1 MSSRYIHGWA
11 YALIAGKVTTDPET
25 FVGKKSGKAFVRF
38 GMQVNSPNRMLK
50 SYYTIFCFGAMAGK
64 ALSTVHKGDYLC
76 VDGTFDVDTETWS
89 DGSVHANANLLVMKM
104 EPLQQNE
111 SKKKMEALF
120 EKKKHPR
127 RISRD
132 ERDELDGGNGN
143 VEELF

>member
-1 MSSRYIHGWA
+1 
-11 YALIAGKVTTDPET
+11 
-25 FVGKKSGKAFVRF
+25 
-38 GMQVNSPNRMLK
+38 
-50 SYYTIFCFGAMAGK
+50 
-64 ALSTVHKGDYLC
+64 
-76 VDGTFDVDTETWS
+76 
-89 DGSVHANANLLVMKM
+89 M

-111 SKKKMEALF
+111 SKKKMEAVF

>member
-1 MSSRYIHGWA
+1 MV
-11 YALIAGKVTTDPET
+11 AGKVITDPET
-25 FVGKKSGKAFVRF
+25 FVGKKSGKAFVMFHMR
-38 GMQVNSPNRMLK
+38 VNSPNRRIVQSK
-50 SYYTIFCFGAMAGK
+50 FRVYCFGAMAGK

-76 VDGTFDVDTETWS
+76 VDGTFDVDMETWA
-89 DGSVHANANLLVMKM
+89 DGSNHAYANILVMKM

-111 SKKKMEALF
+111 SKKKMEAVF